1 MLALVLRLLTAAM
14 ALLGL
19 VALPLATPTR
29 AEPEWDP
36 TTAIAAYTDAFNRHD
51 LPAALAL
58 FDTFGSATDDH
69 GRHFEGQAGLTEF
82 LLASGINRPDV
93 RIKTERL
100 HVVANRAVWTVSCS
114 CAPGATEVR
123 MVINRGKISVFAVI
137 PPAAAPNRRSGFSVD
152 PGLLVGV
159 LVALGVIGGA
169 VALAM
174 RRRVHRTLP
183 ERRHP
188 QGSLLL
194 ALARARASRS

>member
-1 MLALVLRLLTAAM
+1 ML
-14 ALLGL
+14 
-19 VALPLATPTR
+19 

-51 LPAALAL
+51 LQAALAL
-58 FDTFGSATDDH
+58 FDTFGSATDER
-69 GRHFEGQAGLTEF
+69 GQHFEGQAGLTAF
-82 LLASGINRPDV
+82 LLASGIHRPDA

-114 CAPGATEVR
+114 CASGTTEVR
-123 MVINRGKISVFAVI
+123 LVINRGKISVFAVI
-137 PPAAAPNRRSGFSVD
+137 PPASGPIRRSGFGID

-159 LVALGVIGGA
+159 LVVLGVIGGA
-169 VALAM
+169 FALAR
-174 RRRVHRTLP
+174 RRRVHQAVP

-194 ALARARASRS
+194 ALARARATRS